1 MGTDPILAIDNLAIT
16 AGRPPHDAALVTGL
30 SLTIAPGEVLGL
42 IGESG
47 SGKSMTCLAVMDLL
61 PPGVRVTSGSIRFCG
76 RPGLRRGRDAAMVL
90 QNPSSCFDPVMTIRG
105 HFRETLKAL
114 GLPNDKDWSRAGA
127 ALAEAGFDDPEN
139 VLPRY
144 PFQLS
149 GGMLQRVMLALAMLG
164 GPKLLLADEPT
175 TDLDMPAQA
184 KALELMDRL
193 RRSHDLAVL
202 LVTHDL
208 SVAARLADRVAVM
221 RGGCLVETGPVDQI
235 FAHPGHAYTQT
246 LLAAHFEL
254 HDALLPIASGTGAA
268 AQGDRP

>member
-1 MGTDPILAIDNLAIT
+1 MGTDPILAIEGLCIA
-16 AGRPPHDAALVTGL
+16 AGRPPHDTVLVKDV

-61 PPGVRVTSGSIRFCG
+61 PPGVRVTAGAVRFCG
-76 RPGLRRGRDAAMVL
+76 RTGLRRGRDAAMVL
-90 QNPSSCFDPVMTIRG
+90 QNPSSCFDPVMTILG
-105 HFRETLKAL
+105 HFRETVQAL
-114 GLPNDKDWSRAGA
+114 GLSEDRKWSRTGA
-127 ALAEAGFDDPEN
+127 ALAEAGFDQPET
-139 VLPRY
+139 VLPLY

-184 KALELMDRL
+184 KALDLMDRL

-221 RGGCLVETGPVDQI
+221 RGGHIVETGPVDQI
-235 FAHPGHAYTQT
+235 FAQPGHPYTQT

-254 HDALLPIASGTGAA
+254 HDALLPIACGAGPA
-268 AQGDRP
+268 AQGDRL

>member
-1 MGTDPILAIDNLAIT
+1 MGTDPILAIDGLCIT
-16 AGRPPHDAALVTGL
+16 AGRQPHDTVLVKDM

-47 SGKSMTCLAVMDLL
+47 SGKSMTCLAVMGLL
-61 PPGVRVTSGSIRFCG
+61 PPGVRVTAGAVRFCG

-105 HFRETLKAL
+105 HFRETVKAL
-114 GLPNDKDWSRAGA
+114 GLSEDSNWSRVGS
-127 ALAEAGFDDPEN
+127 ALAEAGFDHPEN
-139 VLPRY
+139 VLPLY

-175 TDLDMPAQA
+175 TDLDIPAQA
-184 KALELMDRL
+184 KALDLMDRL

-208 SVAARLADRVAVM
+208 SVAARLADQVAVM
-221 RGGCLVETGPVDQI
+221 QGGRLVETGSVRQI
-235 FAHPGHAYTQT
+235 FSSPGHPYTQT

-254 HDALLPIASGTGAA
+254 HDALPIASGTGPA